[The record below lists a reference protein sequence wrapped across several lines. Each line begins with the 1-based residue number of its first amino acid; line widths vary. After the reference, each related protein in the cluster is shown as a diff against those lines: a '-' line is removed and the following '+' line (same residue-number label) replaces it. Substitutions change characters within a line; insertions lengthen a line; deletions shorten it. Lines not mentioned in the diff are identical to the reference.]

1 MLITGTEYKRLI
13 KVEEKYW
20 VLRDKCFGVINKLS
34 QCRIEEM
41 PDIALHIVV
50 DLKASLDTVD
60 DPK

>member
-1 MLITGTEYKRLI
+1 MISETEYRRLL
-13 KVEEKYW
+13 KVEEKYFA
-20 VLRDKCFGVINKLS
+20 LRARCFGVINKLS

-50 DLKASLDTVD
+50 DLKAALDKVN